1 MSLRTSGSWL
11 GFRKVVSYLVFH
23 TDINNHTCIEI
34 NVFHLT
40 VGLGLVMGYPV
51 VFMVAL
57 IGYEPLYF
65 NPGTLRVQRD

>member
-1 MSLRTSGSWL
+1 MAR
-11 GFRKVVSYLVFH
+11 FRKVVSYLVFH
-23 TDINNHTCIEI
+23 TDNHNHTLYRLKH
-34 NVFHLT
+34 VPT
-40 VGLGLVMGYPV
+40 DRSLGLVMGYPV